1 MELFNKVEAQE
12 IVNNIIMGYN
22 NYLQMRIEKKKRCQF
37 QLVLLGQNQI
47 I

>member
-22 NYLQMRIEKKKRCQF
+22 NYLQMRIEKK
-37 QLVLLGQNQI
+37 
-47 I
+47 